1 MLSFI
6 HVTTGSSR
14 FSSVLTEKTT
24 ANEYLAIDSRK
35 HFNEKTLWLCEQC
48 CFLIET
54 CIQKLNKHNCKQQLD
69 WLLIVASIWLVW
81 NTYIACPPMEETHSP
96 TCWLRYI
103 FHKKITQ
110 ILIQETIPK
119 QRHGLLICI
128 LVIDVTWQT
137 DFINI
142 TWLMGRRKQ
151 ISKTYSCKVY
161 PKYSRM
167 FRNVPCS
174 WFYQLSKAWQ
184 VLL

>member
-1 MLSFI
+1 MLLFI
-6 HVTTGSSR
+6 TTGSSP
-14 FSSVLTEKTT
+14 FSSILTEKTT
-24 ANEYLAIDSRK
+24 SNDYLAIDSRK
-35 HFNEKTLWLCEQC
+35 NFNGKTVWLREQC

-81 NTYIACPPMEETHSP
+81 NTYIACPPMEETHRG
-96 TCWLRYI
+96 TRQLRYI
-103 FHKKITQ
+103 SHKKITQ
-110 ILIQETIPK
+110 ILFLETIPK
-119 QRHGLLICI
+119 QRHGLLICV

-142 TWLMGRRKQ
+142 TGLMGWRKQ

-161 PKYSRM
+161 LKYSRM